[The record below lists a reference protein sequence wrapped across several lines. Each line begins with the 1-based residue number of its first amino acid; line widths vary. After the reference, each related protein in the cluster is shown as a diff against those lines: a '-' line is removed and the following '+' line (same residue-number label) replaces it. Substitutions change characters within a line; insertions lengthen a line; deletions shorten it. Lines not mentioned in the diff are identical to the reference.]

1 MLYVHIPFCKGK
13 CIYCDFYSG
22 GNPDWEKYLS
32 AVASEL
38 SQRIDELRGDE
49 IFTLYI
55 GGGTPSLIP
64 PLYFKKFFSI
74 EDNGIFWDIIRKRGF
89 SVSDELEFTIEVNP
103 EDVNIQNLT
112 VWKNSGVNRISMG
125 VQSMINDELLFLKR
139 RHTAEKVEFA
149 MKLLKQYFNN
159 ISIDIMYGLPGQNI
173 DSLNYTIK
181 KVIEFEPT
189 HISTYALTYEDKTP
203 LSFLLK
209 KGDVK
214 ERTEEEYEEFDNI
227 IHSYL
232 GNKGYE
238 RYEISNY
245 SLPGFRSKHN
255 SGYWKGRAYLG
266 LGPSACSYNGIN
278 IRRSNPS
285 DLKNYI
291 KNFEHRDIKN
301 IFFEEEMLSEEE
313 RIEEQIMLG
322 LRTTEGIDLAK
333 FKAAFGNVHLNRLK
347 RNSVKWIKSKDIEV
361 TPNAIRLTDKG
372 IFISDL
378 IITELS
384 I

>member
-64 PLYFKKFFSI
+64 PLYLKKFFSI
-74 EDNGIFWDIIRKRGF
+74 KDNGILWDIIRKRGF
-89 SVSDELEFTIEVNP
+89 NVSDELEFTIEVNP
-103 EDVNIQNLT
+103 EDVSIQNLK

-125 VQSMINDELLFLKR
+125 VQSMVNDELLFLKR

-159 ISIDIMYGLPGQNI
+159 VSIDIMYGLPGQNI

-214 ERTEEEYEEFDNI
+214 EHTEEEYEEFDNI

-232 GNKGYE
+232 GKKGYE
-238 RYEISNY
+238 RYEIY
-245 SLPGFRSKHN
+245 YK
-255 SGYWKGRAYLG
+255 
-266 LGPSACSYNGIN
+266 
-278 IRRSNPS
+278 
-285 DLKNYI
+285 
-291 KNFEHRDIKN
+291 
-301 IFFEEEMLSEEE
+301 
-313 RIEEQIMLG
+313 RIVPV
-322 LRTTEGIDLAK
+322 A
-333 FKAAFGNVHLNRLK
+333 
-347 RNSVKWIKSKDIEV
+347 
-361 TPNAIRLTDKG
+361 
-372 IFISDL
+372 
-378 IITELS
+378 
-384 I
+384 